1 MVRFDRYR
9 VDGKVGA
16 GGLADVFR
24 ASLIEGE
31 VGPEALEEGQVV
43 ALKVLR
49 DPARSPASLRR
60 FLREGELLKSL
71 RHPGLPRCYEVVE
84 GARPFLVLELLEGE
98 SLSEALKRGPMH
110 PDDLLKVAK
119 SLLKTIAWLHARGVV
134 HRDVKSANVFLCA
147 DGRVL
152 LVDLGMATRRREERG
167 PGGVMGTYAY
177 MAPEQISGAAV
188 DQRTDL
194 YALGVTLYE
203 SLAGLRPYRARGPA
217 GYLEAH
223 LRAEPRR
230 PLPPQ
235 TPQRL
240 AEVVK
245 ALMARDPAHRPQTA
259 SLALSQL
266 TGVQSWSGDLL
277 GPPLVGREAPLGAI
291 EAILDQGFGAVH
303 LVGEQGSG
311 LGRMAR
317 EAWRMAKERGLRVRG
332 LRLSGQGNLG
342 AVLAQPADLLV
353 VEDLHRSSA
362 AELQLLAQATESCAL
377 LTTGSLEP
385 RMQAGRII
393 PMRDLRVEEVQEL
406 ISGVLGT
413 PQIPPGQTEKLS
425 TFTRGLPGAVVS
437 TLRDFAAR
445 GALRRTGVGPGG
457 YPNWRMNDA
466 VRMGRD
472 NSLNKLYRRRLESLD
487 LDARALLEVLAVAR
501 EPVPVSVAEAVS
513 GVAPGGNGVWRLL
526 QDHLARRRRAG
537 KREALQIARPALAAL
552 VGRELSQERRRSV
565 LQGILR
571 SLAELGSPPETSPL
585 QAWCEA
591 HGAEQDKLAET
602 LVRLGERLVRRGR
615 TPLAHEIIV
624 RASYTQPMTPSVAVR
639 VALARAR
646 CLMAEA
652 RPDEAWQALEAA
664 SNLIDGKRSDSLALA
679 HAQLC
684 LHRGALSDAEG
695 YANAA
700 IESRRTRA
708 IHEGRL
714 ILAEV
719 RGLQG
724 RRKAAAHHC
733 QEVLTVANEGSVGAR
748 AHAQVG
754 WLLLSAGRLGDAARH
769 LRMAARWHRRV
780 RSPQVVDSLLGLAEA
795 LSRAGASDDAYTALS
810 AAQRAASNGGLYPLR
825 VRVAAARARF
835 ALHVSGPV
843 AATTLLKSCPL
854 NEGDEVS
861 LRIRGEW
868 GLSEV
873 LVRLASKDHA
883 AALAACNR
891 VREDTELAGWAEL
904 SAFAQGLEA
913 VLRGQGEDLLGAVR
927 RLDQLGARLSLAR
940 LLLAAGQVEKDP
952 AVLKMAVPEARRA
965 QDAFLLLECL
975 RAVGTPEALEEA
987 QPLARRVMAGASG
1000 TTRERL
1006 RGRSEVAWALTR
1018 PDPRP
1023 KTNVGLPRG
1032 GGLVEAG

>member
-24 ASLIEGE
+24 ASLVEAEG
-31 VGPEALEEGQVV
+31 GPADLGVDDVV

-71 RHPGLPRCYEVVE
+71 DHPGLPRCFEVVE
-84 GARPFLVLELLEGE
+84 GARPFLVLELLEGD

-110 PDDLLKVAK
+110 PDDLLRVAK
-119 SLLKTIAWLHARGVV
+119 SLLETIAWLHARGVV
-134 HRDVKSANVFLCA
+134 HRDVKSANVFLCR

-203 SLAGLRPYRARGPA
+203 ALAGLRPYRARGPA

-230 PLPPQ
+230 PLPEH

-259 SLALSQL
+259 SLALTQL
-266 TGVQSWSGDLL
+266 TGVQAWSGDLL
-277 GPPLVGREAPLGAI
+277 EPPLVGREAPLGAI
-291 EAILDQGFGAVH
+291 EAVLDQGFGFVH

-317 EAWRMAKERGLRVRG
+317 EAWRMAESRSLRVLGLRAHGRG
-332 LRLSGQGNLG
+332 ELI
-342 AVLAQPADLLV
+342 AQLQSQADLWII
-353 VEDLHRSSA
+353 EDLHRASA
-362 AELQLLAQATESCAL
+362 EELKALKVACSGAAL
-377 LTTGSLEP
+377 LSTGNAAPPVLP
-385 RMQAGRII
+385 GRVIA
-393 PMRDLRVEEVQEL
+393 MRDLRVEEVQEL
-406 ISGVLGT
+406 IQGVLGT
-413 PQIPPGQTEKLS
+413 PQVPPGQTEKLA

-437 TLRDFAAR
+437 TLRDFTAR
-445 GALRRTGVGPGG
+445 GALRRAGVGPGG
-457 YPNWRMNDA
+457 LPSWRMNDA

-472 NSLNKLYRRRLESLD
+472 NSLNKLYRRRLDSLD
-487 LDARALLEVLAVAR
+487 MDARALLEVLAVAR
-501 EPVPVSVAEAVS
+501 EPVPVDVAQRVS
-513 GVAPGGNGVWRLL
+513 GLVAGGIAPWRLVH
-526 QDHLARRRRAG
+526 DHLARRRRLG
-537 KREALQIARPALAAL
+537 GRDALQIARPALAAL
-552 VGRELSQERRRSV
+552 VGRELGQERHRAV
-565 LQGILR
+565 HQGILR
-571 SLAELGSPPETSPL
+571 RLKEIGNPPETSPL

-591 HGAEQDKLAET
+591 HGAEQDALAET

-615 TPLAHEIIV
+615 IPLAHEIVV
-624 RASYTQPMTPSVAVR
+624 RASYTQPMTPPVAIR

-646 CLMAEA
+646 CLVAEA

-664 SNLIDGKRSDSLALA
+664 TNLLDGKRSDGLSLAYA
-679 HAQLC
+679 HLS
-684 LHRGALSDAEG
+684 LHRGALGDAEA
-695 YANAA
+695 YANTA
-700 IESRRTRA
+700 IEGRRARSVYEA
-708 IHEGRL
+708 RL
-714 ILAEV
+714 VLAEL
-719 RGLQG
+719 RSFQG
-724 RRKAAAHHC
+724 RRKAAAQHC
-733 QEVLTVANEGSVGAR
+733 QEVLAAASEGSLGAR

-754 WLLLSAGRLGDAARH
+754 RLLLSSGRLGDAARH
-769 LRMAARWHRRV
+769 LRLAARWHRRV
-780 RSPQVVDSLLGLAEA
+780 RSPLVVDSLLGLGEA
-795 LSRAGASDDAYTALS
+795 LARAGASDDAATALG
-810 AAQRAASNGGLYPLR
+810 AAQRAASDGGLYPLR
-825 VRVAAARARF
+825 VRAAAARARF
-835 ALHVSGPV
+835 ALSVSGPR
-843 AATTLLKSCPL
+843 AARIILESCAL

-868 GLSEV
+868 GLTQV
-873 LVRLASKDHA
+873 LVRLASRDHA

-891 VREDTELAGWAEL
+891 LREDTDLAGWAEL
-904 SAFAQGLEA
+904 AAFAHGIEA
-913 VLRGQGEDLLGAVR
+913 VLRGQGEDLLSAVR
-927 RLDQLGARLSLAR
+927 RLDQLNARRSLSR
-940 LLLAAGQVEKDP
+940 LLLAAGRVEQDH
-952 AVLKMAVPEARRA
+952 AVLKMSVPEARKA

-975 RAVGTPEALEEA
+975 EAVGTPEAQEEA
-987 QPLARRVMAGASG
+987 RPLVRRVLAGASG

-1018 PDPRP
+1018 PE
-1023 KTNVGLPRG
+1023 TGGVVGVG
-1032 GGLVEAG
+1032 